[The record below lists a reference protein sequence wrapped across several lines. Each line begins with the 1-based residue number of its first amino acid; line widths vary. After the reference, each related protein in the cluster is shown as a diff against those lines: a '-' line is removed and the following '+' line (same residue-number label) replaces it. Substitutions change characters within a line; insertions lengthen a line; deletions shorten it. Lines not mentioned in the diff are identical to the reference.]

1 LIMTLQSSVQNLWS
15 AARAGLGRLK
25 RLLTE
30 TGNSDDMIF
39 DIRDPEDRW
48 RSDDRGRRA
57 ADPRKP

>member
-1 LIMTLQSSVQNLWS
+1 MILQSSVQTLWS

-25 RLLTE
+25 RLLAE

-39 DIRDPEDRW
+39 DIRDPGDRW
-48 RSDDRGRRA
+48 RSDDRERRA